1 MPQPDG
7 KRNISYIG
15 DMKREG
21 KIAESVVKHYLE
33 NHPKVRTVIDLS
45 EDKEWQLKDVD
56 FKVILKTGET
66 QYIEAKSDKHIAFS
80 KNFPFELNRI
90 NHRDKLETSVKLGWT
105 IFSVADRFVICPSGQ
120 WEVWLFTPAD
130 VRKGFHQYM
139 IDHRPNRINSR
150 WILTDNER
158 TTQIILVPTSY
169 MPYRVMRLVN
179 DKWQAAGEY
188 KVFERKTA

>member
-21 KIAESVVKHYLE
+21 KVAEAVVKHYLE
-33 NHPKVRTVIDLS
+33 NHPLVKTVTDLS
-45 EDKEWQLKDVD
+45 EDKEWQAKDVD
-56 FKVILKTGET
+56 FEVILTTGEK

-90 NHRDKLETSVKLGWT
+90 NHKEFRNTSVKLGWT
-105 IFSVADRFVICPSGQ
+105 VFSTADRFVIAPYGQ
-120 WEVWLFTPAD
+120 WEVWIFTPTD
-130 VRKGFHQYM
+130 VLKGFHQYM
-139 IDHRPNRINSR
+139 KDHRPNRVNSR
-150 WILTDNER
+150 WIETDSER

-179 DKWQAAGEY
+179 DKWKTAGEY
-188 KVFERKTA
+188 KIFERKAG